1 MSTPVHV
8 TIYGQQFTVVTGE
21 DPKRV
26 EALAARVD
34 EIMRSIANRG
44 IVDSNRAAVL
54 ACLHLADQVESLE
67 AKVNAT
73 KALPDQKQK
82 LNDLLSLLDEEL
94 K

>member
-1 MSTPVHV
+1 MSTPVHI

-26 EALAARVD
+26 ETLAARVD
-34 EIMRSIANRG
+34 EIMRSIASRG

-54 ACLHLADQVESLE
+54 ACLHLVDQVETLE
-67 AKVNAT
+67 AQVKAT
-73 KALPDQKQK
+73 KVLPNQKQK
-82 LNDLLSLLDEEL
+82 LNDLLILLDEEL